1 MNEDVR
7 ERSLIILRDGWR
19 DGDVP
24 ANFVRFFTP
33 AHHTRFARAR
43 VNALRVDVSR
53 RYGHFDGRDAAD
65 IRVGNRVPT
74 PSSRQALR

>member
-1 MNEDVR
+1 MAGGMATLPQTSCV
-7 ERSLIILRDGWR
+7 
-19 DGDVP
+19 
-24 ANFVRFFTP
+24 FFAP

-53 RYGHFDGRDAAD
+53 RYGNFDGRDAAD
-65 IRVGNRVPT
+65 IRVGNGVPT